1 MADRFPLIVNSVSKK
16 IEELVSGDNLDLTGN
31 GIIVSGDTGA
41 SKYLT
46 SNGTTVFWDS
56 PGDVYLTQNQTVT
69 NKTFETCIISGSL
82 NTITNIPNASLSNS
96 SITINGSAISL
107 GGTVTT
113 PDNNTTYSV
122 STVDGASASEKIIR
136 LTSGG
141 NAGAGVDDDITLA
154 VGAPASVPA
163 GSNALTLFLDRSGDV
178 LTVSGHVNDSDTIT
192 TLSAPGGTATSGA
205 LNFTSS
211 GAATVS
217 MTGSTI
223 NVSALDTDTKT
234 KIRAGSG
241 GTYGPADTTTGKFTF
256 LDGTGTTVAA
266 GVDNSGDPTITYE
279 STDTV
284 TRIRGGS
291 TGSYVPSS
299 GGTTQ
304 SDVTITGG
312 SGGNVTVSQVGNT
325 INIDSVDTNTV
336 TKVGSDN
343 NGSPIAPQAGDFVF
357 KQAGATTIRQ
367 TTNNSGQVEIEIDS
381 LNSDTGASLDADPV
395 GGLVLSGT
403 DFQLKNYNNLTGNKL
418 VKWDSGNNQ
427 LSNSIID
434 DDGTTVTIGGDL
446 VVSGTQT
453 ILNTTTLQVEDNI
466 IELRKGNS
474 ITGADGGIQ
483 VNRITDS
490 SGVVTAYQGLQWHE
504 SGGYWRS
511 WDGSVDNRFVTE
523 NETQV
528 LTNKTLTNPTFTT
541 PTLGAASATSI
552 NGLEIT
558 STASAILEIQSGKK
572 VDIDRD
578 LTFTSDN
585 LTSNVNVNFR
595 VGGDVVYKSDT
606 LASLSSTTSTQLR
619 TLISGTTGT
628 DDLVFQTSPVILT
641 SLVTTS
647 TGFALLNSGAQSIQF
662 GGAATQIE
670 IGNQS
675 GTTTIS
681 GDTVI
686 EKDLTV
692 GQANTDIFTCN
703 ARIDI
708 VNSDILIRGG
718 STDPMTVGRGNGAV
732 ATNTAVGKQALSS
745 VSSGSQNTATGYES
759 LLTVNSGAGNTAYGY
774 HTLRSIGVGTNNVA
788 VGRSTMLG
796 NLEGN
801 SNTALGSNALET
813 NTTGDAN
820 VCIGFYAGYNCS
832 GNGNVL
838 IGPADSTNPD
848 NDATYTP
855 PSAGGDRQLII
866 GSGTEYWVKGDS
878 NFDVTLNNDV
888 TVNNSLTV
896 KGDFIV
902 NGVTTTVQS
911 NVLEVADKNIEL
923 AKVVSTTFTCTTT
936 DGSANISSISP
947 TLGLIPGM
955 AITSNT
961 AGVTVPGNTTIVS
974 ITGNVAT
981 LSNNVTGS
989 GTPTFSAIG
998 PSDTAADGGGIILK
1012 GSPSDHTFTWSNA
1025 TDSWQSSEDMELAV
1039 GKTYN
1044 IIDGAGNARQMISL
1058 TQIGPTAGTGVVATL
1073 GTGVTG
1079 SSLTSV
1085 GTLASLTVSG
1095 GADIGSFTASE
1106 SIFDNNVAI
1115 GGTHPWTVAGSGF
1128 NNLSI
1133 SGDDNTSSG
1142 FINLGAGATV
1152 TNADFDLG
1160 RIRFWNNATEVAQIA
1175 GTTGDSN
1182 NDTGRISFSTK
1193 QNTGSLTERL
1203 RIGHDG
1209 KTKLITALTTD
1220 YLEYGN
1226 NPRLWLKCPDGI
1238 NGLRIDASTT
1248 PLEIKNSSASGKSF
1262 SFDSNFNFNVN
1273 GDYELA
1279 TNDFDSSGKI
1289 FLNATRNNGSSTVT
1303 AFQTSIQAVAL
1314 SNANN
1319 DGYLGLG
1326 SSATPDELKIH
1337 TNGQVDIGTAGTLR
1351 AIINQAS
1358 NNGHYFAS
1366 QCDDNSNGFEVYQL
1380 HGVTSTRKSFVVA
1393 ANTGASGAKEDQF
1406 SVRGDG
1412 NILVNAPAS
1421 NAPAHSVHIRNGFLR
1436 LQAGSQAFADFSQQV
1451 GVEWS
1456 QEDGSDVQVGKIVM
1470 RRDAWGGA
1478 PHNMDFYTRNYSNS
1492 VLRALILHYDQNATL
1507 TGTLTQSGSDI
1518 RLKENINQI
1527 PDALTKVNSL
1537 TGFTY
1542 NWNETAQDLGY
1553 KGGDHDDL
1561 QVGLSAQ
1568 DVEKIQP
1575 EVIKP
1580 MGADPNYKTIQ
1591 YERLIPLLVE
1601 SIKELSAKNT
1611 ALEARVEELEK

>member
-31 GIIVSGDTGA
+31 GVVVSGDTGA
-41 SKYLT
+41 GKYLT

-56 PGDVYLTQNQTVT
+56 PGDVYLTQNQTLT
-69 NKTFETCIISGSL
+69 NKTFETCILSGSL
-82 NTITNIPNASLSNS
+82 NTITNISNASLSNS
-96 SITINGSAISL
+96 SITINGAAISL
-107 GGTVTT
+107 GGSVTT

-122 STVDGASASEKIIR
+122 SAVDGASGTEKIIR

-141 NAGAGVDDDITLA
+141 NAGAGVDDDVTLA
-154 VGAPASVPA
+154 VGPPASVPA
-163 GSNALTLFLDRSGDV
+163 GSKSLTLFLDRSGD
-178 LTVSGHVNDSDTIT
+178 LITVSGHVVDSDTIT
-192 TLSAPGGTATSGA
+192 TLNASGGSATSGA
-205 LNFTSS
+205 INFTNT
-211 GAATVS
+211 GAATVT
-217 MTGSTI
+217 MTGNTI
-223 NVSALDTDTKT
+223 NVDALDTDTKT

-256 LDGTGTTVAA
+256 LDGTGTVVAA
-266 GVDNSGDPTITYE
+266 GVDGNGDPTITYT

-291 TGSYVPSS
+291 TGSYVPAS

-304 SDVTITGG
+304 SDITITGG
-312 SGGNVTVSQVGNT
+312 TSLGGNVTVSQNGNT
-325 INIDSVDTNTV
+325 IEIDSTDTNTV
-336 TKVGSDN
+336 TKLGSDN

-427 LSNSIID
+427 LSNSIIN

-446 VVSGTQT
+446 VVDGTQT

-466 IELRKGNS
+466 IELRKGTS

-490 SGVVTAYQGLQWHE
+490 GGVVTAYQGLQWHE

-541 PTLGAASATSI
+541 PTLGAATATSV

-558 STASAILEIQSGKK
+558 STASAVLDIQSGKT

-585 LTSNVNVNFR
+585 LTANVNVNFR
-595 VGGDVVYKSDT
+595 VGGDVAYKSDT
-606 LASLSSTTSTQLR
+606 LASFSSTTATQLR

-662 GGAATQIE
+662 GGAATVID

-692 GQANTDIFTCN
+692 GGANTDLFTCN

-708 VNSDILIRGG
+708 ANSDILIRGG
-718 STDPMTVGRGNGAV
+718 STDPMTVGRGTSAV
-732 ATNTAVGKQALSS
+732 ATNTAVGKQALFS

-759 LLTVNSGAGNTAYGY
+759 LLTANTGAGNSAYGY
-774 HTLRSIGVGTNNVA
+774 HTLRSNGVGVNNTA
-788 VGRSTMLG
+788 VGRSAMLS
-796 NLEGN
+796 NLSGD
-801 SNTALGSNALET
+801 SNTALGANALET

-832 GNGNVL
+832 GTGNVL
-838 IGPADSTNPD
+838 IGPADSSNPV
-848 NDATYTP
+848 NDVTYTP
-855 PSAGGDRQLII
+855 PNASGDRQLII

-896 KGDFIV
+896 KGDFVV
-902 NGVTTTVQS
+902 NGVQTVVKS

-923 AKVVSTTFTCTTT
+923 AKVVSTQFTCTTT

-961 AGVTVPGNTTIVS
+961 AGVTVPGNTVIVS

-1012 GSPSDHTFTWSNA
+1012 GSPDDHTFTWSNA
-1025 TDSWQSSEDMELAV
+1025 NDAWQSSEDMELV
-1039 GKTYN
+1039 NGKTFN
-1044 IIDGAGNARQMISL
+1044 IIDGSGNAQVVMSAG
-1058 TQIGPTAGTGVVATL
+1058 QVGPNSGVASL
-1073 GTGVTG
+1073 GTAVTT

-1085 GTLASLTVSG
+1085 GTLTALDVSGNSTLGSSTTNNSLTINGSLIQNNDSAETAYSSKSLPAADSGFYVRNGNGGTGTYASLGLIASSTTAASDQSFSIVAQAQASG
-1095 GADIGSFTASE
+1095 LSPLVSFTQRNG
-1106 SIFDNNVAI
+1106 NNSQRD
-1115 GGTHPWTVAGSGF
+1115 TMT
-1128 NNLSI
+1128 LSPT
-1133 SGDDNTSSG
+1133 GVVVVGHNAATSSG
-1142 FINLGAGATV
+1142 ATNNSNFNIVGNIGSATGEGQLNLWKNAAPSADDVLGQINFCGDTSGDPGAVIKAEADLDWDQGGDTSDHAGRLTFFTVPDNSSVASERVRIGSDGKVGINETDPQGFLDVRSTTSLGSIFRRDYGGVIA
-1152 TNADFDLG
+1152 
-1160 RIRFWNNATEVAQIA
+1160 NNASKLAMTIWGQDHDQSVSGSTGTDQYGPMIGFGGRADDAVPNIA
-1175 GTTGDSN
+1175 DIRAGISYSYNGDLTFHAKAGSN
-1182 NDTGRISFSTK
+1182 SGLGITD
-1193 QNTGSLTERL
+1193 GSHERL
-1203 RIGHDG
+1203 RIDG
-1209 KTKLITALTTD
+1209 DTGNLLIGTNNTESYHNAKISVSANTAKLLELRSSGTGLTDTNYVKRFAQSFTRGTTEGTFDILTLENVSGNSHVVIELKMYAVSATESQAGIITA
-1220 YLEYGN
+1220 YAN
-1226 NPRLWLKCPDGI
+1226 AKRLGADSGYTLDQQTPTI
-1238 NGLRIDASTT
+1238 N
-1248 PLEIKNSSASGKSF
+1248 F
-1262 SFDSNFNFNVN
+1262 V
-1273 GDYELA
+1273 
-1279 TNDFDSSGKI
+1279 
-1289 FLNATRNNGSSTVT
+1289 
-1303 AFQTSIQAVAL
+1303 
-1314 SNANN
+1314 
-1319 DGYLGLG
+1319 
-1326 SSATPDELKIH
+1326 
-1337 TNGQVDIGTAGTLR
+1337 IGTGIAVGSLAWTSNGAGGGTLKYTT
-1351 AIINQAS
+1351 NS
-1358 NNGHYFAS
+1358 NNNYTKYNCEITIWAHDRAK
-1366 QCDDNSNGFEVYQL
+1366 V
-1380 HGVTSTRKSFVVA
+1380 SF
-1393 ANTGASGAKEDQF
+1393 
-1406 SVRGDG
+1406 
-1412 NILVNAPAS
+1412 P
-1421 NAPAHSVHIRNGFLR
+1421 
-1436 LQAGSQAFADFSQQV
+1436 
-1451 GVEWS
+1451 
-1456 QEDGSDVQVGKIVM
+1456 
-1470 RRDAWGGA
+1470 
-1478 PHNMDFYTRNYSNS
+1478 
-1492 VLRALILHYDQNATL
+1492 
-1507 TGTLTQSGSDI
+1507 
-1518 RLKENINQI
+1518 
-1527 PDALTKVNSL
+1527 
-1537 TGFTY
+1537 
-1542 NWNETAQDLGY
+1542 
-1553 KGGDHDDL
+1553 
-1561 QVGLSAQ
+1561 
-1568 DVEKIQP
+1568 
-1575 EVIKP
+1575 
-1580 MGADPNYKTIQ
+1580 
-1591 YERLIPLLVE
+1591 
-1601 SIKELSAKNT
+1601 
-1611 ALEARVEELEK
+1611 

>member
-82 NTITNIPNASLSNS
+82 NTITNISNASLSNS

-122 STVDGASASEKIIR
+122 SAVDGASATEKIIR

-141 NAGAGVDDDITLA
+141 NAGAGVDDDVTLA
-154 VGAPASVPA
+154 VGPPASVPA

-192 TLSAPGGTATSGA
+192 TLSAPGGTNTSGA
-205 LNFTSS
+205 LNFTST

-223 NVSALDTDTKT
+223 NISALDTDTKT

-266 GVDNSGDPTITYE
+266 GVDGSGDPTITYE

-291 TGSYVPSS
+291 TGSYIPSS

-403 DFQLKNYNNLTGNKL
+403 NFQLKNYNNLTGNKL
-418 VKWDSGNNQ
+418 IKWDSGNNQ

-446 VVSGTQT
+446 VVAGTQT

-490 SGVVTAYQGLQWHE
+490 AGVVTAYQGFQWHE

-647 TGFALLNSGAQSIQF
+647 TGFALINSGAQSIQF

-692 GQANTDIFTCN
+692 GAANTDLFTCN
-703 ARIDI
+703 ARVDF
-708 VNSDILIRGG
+708 VNSDVLIRGG

-745 VSSGSQNTATGYES
+745 VSSGSQNTATGYEA
-759 LLTVNSGAGNTAYGY
+759 LLTANTGAGNVAYGY
-774 HTLRSIGVGTNNVA
+774 HTLRSNGVGSNNIA
-788 VGRSTMLG
+788 IGRSAMLS
-796 NLEGN
+796 NLSGD
-801 SNTALGSNALET
+801 SNTALGSNALES
-813 NTTGDAN
+813 NTVGDAN

-832 GNGNVL
+832 GSGNVL
-838 IGPADSTNPD
+838 IGPADSSNPV
-848 NDATYTP
+848 NDVTYTP

-866 GSGTEYWVKGDS
+866 GSGTEYWIRGDQ

-911 NVLEVADKNIEL
+911 NVLEIADKNIEL

-936 DGSANISSISP
+936 DGSANISAISP

-1044 IIDGAGNARQMISL
+1044 IIDGAGNARQMMSL

-1085 GTLASLTVSG
+1085 GTLASLSLSGNLRQIVGANSATDSLLGAIDGVSNGLQITTDASNNQNYIFHNGSTVSARVSQEG
-1095 GADIGSFTASE
+1095 KL
-1106 SIFDNNVAI
+1106 
-1115 GGTHPWTVAGSGF
+1115 VAGASNGVGYPAK
-1128 NNLSI
+1128 LQAH
-1133 SGDDNTSSG
+1133 
-1142 FINLGAGATV
+1142 GAGDCLDLNSTSGAAV
-1152 TNADFDLG
+1152 IHFYESGAGRFD
-1160 RIRFWNNATEVAQIA
+1160 I
-1175 GTTGDSN
+1175 
-1182 NDTGRISFSTK
+1182 
-1193 QNTGSLTERL
+1193 
-1203 RIGHDG
+1203 
-1209 KTKLITALTTD
+1209 KT
-1220 YLEYGN
+1220 
-1226 NPRLWLKCPDGI
+1226 
-1238 NGLRIDASTT
+1238 
-1248 PLEIKNSSASGKSF
+1248 
-1262 SFDSNFNFNVN
+1262 
-1273 GDYELA
+1273 
-1279 TNDFDSSGKI
+1279 
-1289 FLNATRNNGSSTVT
+1289 NNGSSGLTFRDSLNGADRLVINSGGDLLPG
-1303 AFQTSIQAVAL
+1303 ADDDQ
-1314 SNANN
+1314 
-1319 DGYLGLG
+1319 DLG
-1326 SSATPDELKIH
+1326 SSSKRWANIYSADL
-1337 TNGQVDIGTAGTLR
+1337 QL
-1351 AIINQAS
+1351 S
-1358 NNGHYFAS
+1358 NEG
-1366 QCDDNSNGFEVYQL
+1366 
-1380 HGVTSTRKSFVVA
+1380 A
-1393 ANTGASGAKEDQF
+1393 ANE
-1406 SVRGDG
+1406 VDG
-1412 NILVNAPAS
+1412 T
-1421 NAPAHSVHIRNGFLR
+1421 
-1436 LQAGSQAFADFSQQV
+1436 
-1451 GVEWS
+1451 
-1456 QEDGSDVQVGKIVM
+1456 
-1470 RRDAWGGA
+1470 WG
-1478 PHNMDFYTRNYSNS
+1478 NY
-1492 VLRALILHYDQNATL
+1492 
-1507 TGTLTQSGSDI
+1507 
-1518 RLKENINQI
+1518 
-1527 PDALTKVNSL
+1527 
-1537 TGFTY
+1537 
-1542 NWNETAQDLGY
+1542 
-1553 KGGDHDDL
+1553 
-1561 QVGLSAQ
+1561 
-1568 DVEKIQP
+1568 
-1575 EVIKP
+1575 
-1580 MGADPNYKTIQ
+1580 TIQ
-1591 YERLIPLLVE
+1591 EGESDLFLINRRSGKKYKFMLQEV
-1601 SIKELSAKNT
+1601 S
-1611 ALEARVEELEK
+1611 

>member
-56 PGDVYLTQNQTVT
+56 PGDVYLTQNQTIT

-82 NTITNIPNASLSNS
+82 NTITNISNASLSNS

-122 STVDGASASEKIIR
+122 SAVDGASATEKIIR

-141 NAGAGVDDDITLA
+141 NAGAGVDDDVTLA
-154 VGAPASVPA
+154 VGPPASVPA

-192 TLSAPGGTATSGA
+192 TLSAPGGTNTSGA
-205 LNFTSS
+205 LNFTST

-223 NVSALDTDTKT
+223 NISALDTDTKT

-241 GTYGPADTTTGKFTF
+241 GTYGPADTTTGNFTF

-266 GVDNSGDPTITYE
+266 GVDGSGDPTITYE

-403 DFQLKNYNNLTGNKL
+403 NFQLKNYNNLTGNKL
-418 VKWDSGNNQ
+418 IKWDSGNNQ

-446 VVSGTQT
+446 VVAGTQT

-490 SGVVTAYQGLQWHE
+490 AGVVTAYQGFQWHE

-541 PTLGAASATSI
+541 PTLGAATATSV

-585 LTSNVNVNFR
+585 LTSNVSVNFR

-692 GQANTDIFTCN
+692 GAANTDLFTCN
-703 ARIDI
+703 ARVDF
-708 VNSDILIRGG
+708 VNSDVLIRGG

-774 HTLRSIGVGTNNVA
+774 HTLRSNGVGTNNVA

-838 IGPADSTNPD
+838 IGPADSTNPV

-855 PSAGGDRQLII
+855 PSASGDRQLII

-888 TVNNSLTV
+888 IVNNSLTV

-902 NGVTTTVQS
+902 NGVQTVVQS
-911 NVLEVADKNIEL
+911 NILEVADKNIEL
-923 AKVVSTTFTCTTT
+923 AKVVSTQFTCTTV
-936 DGSANISSISP
+936 DGSANISAISP
-947 TLGLIPGM
+947 TLGIIPGM
-955 AITSNT
+955 AVTSNT
-961 AGVTVPGNTTIVS
+961 AGVTVPGNTTILS
-974 ITGNVAT
+974 ITGNTAT

-1012 GSPSDHTFTWSNA
+1012 GAPNDHTITWSNA
-1025 TDSWQSSEDMELAV
+1025 NDAWQSSEDMELV
-1039 GKTYN
+1039 NGKTYN
-1044 IIDGAGNARQMISL
+1044 IIDGAGNAQVVLSES
-1058 TQIGPTAGTGVVATL
+1058 QVGSNSGVAAL
-1073 GTGVTG
+1073 GSAVVT

-1085 GTLASLTVSG
+1085 GTLTALDVSGNSTIGSSTTTNTLTVNGSIIQNNNSAETAYASKSLPAADSGFYIRNGNGGTGTYTSLGLIASSTTAASDQSFSIVAQAQASGLSPIVSFTQRDGNNSQRETMVFSTGGDVVVGGNTFGGAGTFGMESG
-1095 GADIGSFTASE
+1095 GAVRSILAASTASDTL
-1106 SIFDNNVAI
+1106 FGA
-1115 GGTHPWTVAGSGF
+1115 
-1128 NNLSI
+1128 I
-1133 SGDDNTSSG
+1133 SGVSNGFQINIDSSNNQTYTFHNGSQDSLKILPSGKIRVKSTTTTTTDNAAGLYTVDGAHITVGTNDSDALQIFHDSG
-1142 FINLGAGATV
+1142 NNNSFISEVGAGDLCIVTNGTNLYIQKDATSQSAEDMIHCIANGAVKLFYDGGLTAKLETTSNGIKVQGLEVDTGLLEESFHNDTGGGIQGNYNHNILDYGEVFYGV
-1152 TNADFDLG
+1152 TNA
-1160 RIRFWNNATEVAQIA
+1160 VANFTFNVR
-1175 GTTGDSN
+1175 GNSTTTYKD
-1182 NDTGRISFSTK
+1182 ISTVGKTSTVTIYVSANGK
-1193 QNTGSLTERL
+1193 YLTEF
-1203 RIGHDG
+1203 
-1209 KTKLITALTTD
+1209 
-1220 YLEYGN
+1220 
-1226 NPRLWLKCPDGI
+1226 
-1238 NGLRIDASTT
+1238 RIDNTAQTVKWAGGSA
-1248 PLEIKNSSASGKSF
+1248 PSSGSASGVDVYSF
-1262 SFDSNFNFNVN
+1262 
-1273 GDYELA
+1273 
-1279 TNDFDSSGKI
+1279 TI
-1289 FLNATRNNGSSTVT
+1289 
-1303 AFQTSIQAVAL
+1303 
-1314 SNANN
+1314 
-1319 DGYLGLG
+1319 
-1326 SSATPDELKIH
+1326 
-1337 TNGQVDIGTAGTLR
+1337 
-1351 AIINQAS
+1351 
-1358 NNGHYFAS
+1358 
-1366 QCDDNSNGFEVYQL
+1366 
-1380 HGVTSTRKSFVVA
+1380 
-1393 ANTGASGAKEDQF
+1393 
-1406 SVRGDG
+1406 
-1412 NILVNAPAS
+1412 
-1421 NAPAHSVHIRNGFLR
+1421 
-1436 LQAGSQAFADFSQQV
+1436 
-1451 GVEWS
+1451 
-1456 QEDGSDVQVGKIVM
+1456 M
-1470 RRDAWGGA
+1470 R
-1478 PHNMDFYTRNYSNS
+1478 
-1492 VLRALILHYDQNATL
+1492 
-1507 TGTLTQSGSDI
+1507 TGTG
-1518 RLKENINQI
+1518 
-1527 PDALTKVNSL
+1527 
-1537 TGFTY
+1537 
-1542 NWNETAQDLGY
+1542 
-1553 KGGDHDDL
+1553 
-1561 QVGLSAQ
+1561 
-1568 DVEKIQP
+1568 
-1575 EVIKP
+1575 
-1580 MGADPNYKTIQ
+1580 
-1591 YERLIPLLVE
+1591 
-1601 SIKELSAKNT
+1601 NT
-1611 ALEARVEELEK
+1611 DFHVFGNVTNFA

>member
-122 STVDGASASEKIIR
+122 SAVDGASVSEKIIR

-141 NAGAGVDDDITLA
+141 NAGAGVDDDVTLA
-154 VGAPASVPA
+154 VGPPASVPA

-205 LNFTSS
+205 LNFTST

-223 NVSALDTDTKT
+223 NISALDTDTKT

-266 GVDNSGDPTITYE
+266 GVDGSGDPTITYE

-312 SGGNVTVSQVGNT
+312 SGGNVTVSQVGNI

-343 NGSPIAPQAGDFVF
+343 NGSPISPQAGDFIF

-367 TTNNSGQVEIEIDS
+367 TTNNSGQIEIEIDS

-490 SGVVTAYQGLQWHE
+490 SGVVTAYQGFQWHE

-647 TGFALLNSGAQSIQF
+647 TGFALINSGAQSIQF

-681 GDTVI
+681 GDTVV

-745 VSSGSQNTATGYES
+745 VSSGSQNTATGYEA
-759 LLTVNSGAGNTAYGY
+759 LLTANTGAGNVAYGY
-774 HTLRSIGVGTNNVA
+774 HTLRSNGVGSNNIA
-788 VGRSTMLG
+788 IGRSAMLS
-796 NLEGN
+796 NLSGD
-801 SNTALGSNALET
+801 SNTALGSNALES
-813 NTTGDAN
+813 NTVGDAN

-832 GNGNVL
+832 GSGNVL
-838 IGPADSTNPD
+838 IGPADSSNPV
-848 NDATYTP
+848 NDVTYTP

-866 GSGTEYWVKGDS
+866 GSGTEYWIRGDQ

-911 NVLEVADKNIEL
+911 NVLEIADKNIEL

-1044 IIDGAGNARQMISL
+1044 IIDGAGNARQMMSL

-1085 GTLASLTVSG
+1085 GTLASLSLSGNLRQIVGANSATDSLLGAIDGVSNGLQITTDASNNQNYIFHNGSTVSARVSQEG
-1095 GADIGSFTASE
+1095 KL
-1106 SIFDNNVAI
+1106 
-1115 GGTHPWTVAGSGF
+1115 VAGASNGVGYPAK
-1128 NNLSI
+1128 LQAH
-1133 SGDDNTSSG
+1133 
-1142 FINLGAGATV
+1142 GAGDCLDLNSTSGAAV
-1152 TNADFDLG
+1152 IHFYESGAGRFD
-1160 RIRFWNNATEVAQIA
+1160 I
-1175 GTTGDSN
+1175 
-1182 NDTGRISFSTK
+1182 
-1193 QNTGSLTERL
+1193 
-1203 RIGHDG
+1203 
-1209 KTKLITALTTD
+1209 KT
-1220 YLEYGN
+1220 
-1226 NPRLWLKCPDGI
+1226 
-1238 NGLRIDASTT
+1238 
-1248 PLEIKNSSASGKSF
+1248 
-1262 SFDSNFNFNVN
+1262 
-1273 GDYELA
+1273 
-1279 TNDFDSSGKI
+1279 
-1289 FLNATRNNGSSTVT
+1289 NNGSSGLTFRDSLNGADRLVINSGGDLLPG
-1303 AFQTSIQAVAL
+1303 ADDDQ
-1314 SNANN
+1314 
-1319 DGYLGLG
+1319 DLG
-1326 SSATPDELKIH
+1326 SSSKRWANIYSADL
-1337 TNGQVDIGTAGTLR
+1337 QL
-1351 AIINQAS
+1351 S
-1358 NNGHYFAS
+1358 NEG
-1366 QCDDNSNGFEVYQL
+1366 
-1380 HGVTSTRKSFVVA
+1380 A
-1393 ANTGASGAKEDQF
+1393 ANE
-1406 SVRGDG
+1406 VDG
-1412 NILVNAPAS
+1412 T
-1421 NAPAHSVHIRNGFLR
+1421 
-1436 LQAGSQAFADFSQQV
+1436 
-1451 GVEWS
+1451 
-1456 QEDGSDVQVGKIVM
+1456 
-1470 RRDAWGGA
+1470 WG
-1478 PHNMDFYTRNYSNS
+1478 NY
-1492 VLRALILHYDQNATL
+1492 
-1507 TGTLTQSGSDI
+1507 
-1518 RLKENINQI
+1518 
-1527 PDALTKVNSL
+1527 
-1537 TGFTY
+1537 
-1542 NWNETAQDLGY
+1542 
-1553 KGGDHDDL
+1553 
-1561 QVGLSAQ
+1561 
-1568 DVEKIQP
+1568 
-1575 EVIKP
+1575 
-1580 MGADPNYKTIQ
+1580 TIQ
-1591 YERLIPLLVE
+1591 EGESDLFLINRRSGKKYKFMLQEV
-1601 SIKELSAKNT
+1601 S
-1611 ALEARVEELEK
+1611 

>member
-41 SKYLT
+41 GKYLT

-56 PGDVYLTQNQTVT
+56 PGDVYLTQNQTIT

-82 NTITNIPNASLSNS
+82 NTITNISNASLSNS

-122 STVDGASASEKIIR
+122 SAVDGASASEKIIR

-141 NAGAGVDDDITLA
+141 NAGAGVDDDVTLA
-154 VGAPASVPA
+154 VGSPASVPA
-163 GSNALTLFLDRSGDV
+163 GSNALTLFLDRSGDA

-192 TLSAPGGTATSGA
+192 TLSAPGGTNTSGA
-205 LNFTSS
+205 LNFTST

-223 NVSALDTDTKT
+223 NISALDTDTKT

-241 GTYGPADTTTGKFTF
+241 GTYGPADTTTGNFTF

-266 GVDNSGDPTITYE
+266 GVDGGGDPTITYE

-291 TGSYVPSS
+291 TGSYIPSS

-312 SGGNVTVSQVGNT
+312 SGGNVTVSQVGNS

-343 NGSPIAPQAGDFVF
+343 NGSPISPQAGDFIF

-367 TTNNSGQVEIEIDS
+367 TTNGSGQVEIEIDS
-381 LNSDTGASLDADPV
+381 LNSDTGASLGADPI

-403 DFQLKNYNNLTGNKL
+403 NFQLKNYNNLTGNKL

-466 IELRKGNS
+466 IELRKGTS

-490 SGVVTAYQGLQWHE
+490 GGVVTAYQGFQWHE

-541 PTLGAASATSI
+541 PTLGAASATSV
-552 NGLEIT
+552 NGLEIA
-558 STASAILEIQSGKK
+558 STASAVLDVQSGKT

-585 LTSNVNVNFR
+585 LTSNVSVNFR

-647 TGFALLNSGAQSIQF
+647 TGFALINSGAQSIQF

-692 GQANTDIFTCN
+692 GGANTDLFTCN
-703 ARIDI
+703 ARVDFA
-708 VNSDILIRGG
+708 NSDVLIRGG

-759 LLTVNSGAGNTAYGY
+759 LLTVAAGSGNTAYGY
-774 HTLRSIGVGTNNVA
+774 HSLRSNSVGTNNVA
-788 VGRSTMLG
+788 VGRSAMLG
-796 NLEGN
+796 NLEGD
-801 SNTALGSNALET
+801 SNTVLGSNALET
-813 NTTGDAN
+813 NTVGDAN
-820 VCIGFYAGYNCS
+820 VCIGYYAGYNCS

-838 IGPADSTNPD
+838 IGPADSTNPV

-855 PSAGGDRQLII
+855 PSASGDRQLII

-896 KGDFIV
+896 KGNFIV
-902 NGVTTTVQS
+902 NGVQTVVQS
-911 NVLEVADKNIEL
+911 NILEVADKNIEL
-923 AKVVSTTFTCTTT
+923 AKVVSTQFTCTTV
-936 DGSANISSISP
+936 DGSANISAISP

-955 AITSNT
+955 AVTSNT

-974 ITGNVAT
+974 ITGNSAT

-1025 TDSWQSSEDMELAV
+1025 NDAWQSSEDMELV
-1039 GKTYN
+1039 NGKTFN
-1044 IIDGAGNARQMISL
+1044 IIDGAGNAQVVLSEG
-1058 TQIGPTAGTGVVATL
+1058 QVGPNSGVASL
-1073 GTGVTG
+1073 GTAVTT

-1085 GTLASLTVSG
+1085 GTLTALDVSGNSTLGSSTTANTVTINGSLIQNNNSSETAYASKSLPSGDSGFYIRNGDGGTGTYASLGLIASSTTAASDQSFSIIAQAQTAGLIPKVSFTQRNGANSQNETMVFSPTNKVGINEIDPDEVLHVTGVGAAIKVDSNGDSAVRWATSGTNKYSLYHNNSSNALIFYDNGNNAERIRLESGGGVELTRTNVGGQESIGNVNNTWWKVGTWAGTGVDAAARATITVLGANTHNSNNPAGGETKIYISITGTEAYASYYSHTDYQQGVNGVATKYDQGTSSCEIWVRYSAGYSSNSCFADVTNGYFTGESTNTSDTGTVPSGANLATSKFVVRTSNGTASDERITVS
-1095 GADIGSFTASE
+1095 DK
-1106 SIFDNNVAI
+1106 
-1115 GGTHPWTVAGSGF
+1115 GTITFGKGVLEEPFH
-1128 NNLSI
+1128 
-1133 SGDDNTSSG
+1133 
-1142 FINLGAGATV
+1142 
-1152 TNADFDLG
+1152 
-1160 RIRFWNNATEVAQIA
+1160 
-1175 GTTGDSN
+1175 
-1182 NDTGRISFSTK
+1182 NDTGGGIQGNYVHHIMTYGEIFYGVSNAVANFTFDVKGTSTVDYNDITTIGK
-1193 QNTGSLTERL
+1193 TTTVTAYITANSKYLTEFRL
-1203 RIGHDG
+1203 DG
-1209 KTKLITALTTD
+1209 SAQTVKWA
-1220 YLEYGN
+1220 GGSA
-1226 NPRLWLKCPDGI
+1226 PSSG
-1238 NGLRIDASTT
+1238 
-1248 PLEIKNSSASGKSF
+1248 SASGVDVYSF
-1262 SFDSNFNFNVN
+1262 TIMKTAASTYTVFGNVTNF
-1273 GDYELA
+1273 A
-1279 TNDFDSSGKI
+1279 
-1289 FLNATRNNGSSTVT
+1289 
-1303 AFQTSIQAVAL
+1303 
-1314 SNANN
+1314 
-1319 DGYLGLG
+1319 
-1326 SSATPDELKIH
+1326 
-1337 TNGQVDIGTAGTLR
+1337 
-1351 AIINQAS
+1351 
-1358 NNGHYFAS
+1358 
-1366 QCDDNSNGFEVYQL
+1366 
-1380 HGVTSTRKSFVVA
+1380 
-1393 ANTGASGAKEDQF
+1393 
-1406 SVRGDG
+1406 
-1412 NILVNAPAS
+1412 
-1421 NAPAHSVHIRNGFLR
+1421 
-1436 LQAGSQAFADFSQQV
+1436 
-1451 GVEWS
+1451 
-1456 QEDGSDVQVGKIVM
+1456 
-1470 RRDAWGGA
+1470 
-1478 PHNMDFYTRNYSNS
+1478 
-1492 VLRALILHYDQNATL
+1492 
-1507 TGTLTQSGSDI
+1507 
-1518 RLKENINQI
+1518 
-1527 PDALTKVNSL
+1527 
-1537 TGFTY
+1537 
-1542 NWNETAQDLGY
+1542 
-1553 KGGDHDDL
+1553 
-1561 QVGLSAQ
+1561 
-1568 DVEKIQP
+1568 
-1575 EVIKP
+1575 
-1580 MGADPNYKTIQ
+1580 
-1591 YERLIPLLVE
+1591 
-1601 SIKELSAKNT
+1601 
-1611 ALEARVEELEK
+1611 